1 MDKFL
6 KRISKLK
13 KHPQNAVI
21 YGTGFG
27 RLEELSSLFR
37 SVFVFGNRPAL
48 KSKNIIYRENFENLG
63 QLNEIDMIFIDRDL
77 KLEMNNLA
85 PIWNAHDLI
94 IVVEGD
100 EVLDKESTQ
109 MLYSNNYRA
118 TDRLGF
124 FHTWTIQK

>member
-1 MDKFL
+1 
-6 KRISKLK
+6 
-13 KHPQNAVI
+13 
-21 YGTGFG
+21 
-27 RLEELSSLFR
+27 
-37 SVFVFGNRPAL
+37 
-48 KSKNIIYRENFENLG
+48 
-63 QLNEIDMIFIDRDL
+63 MIFIDRDL
-77 KLEMNNLA
+77 KTEMNNLA

-100 EVLDKESTQ
+100 AVLDKEHTQ